1 MRRLLFILASV
12 IAVFTFSCD
21 TTSPEFDE
29 SVPDVFDLE
38 ITITPEEAGSVS
50 PSAGEYVRGSTLEL
64 TAEPELGF
72 VFQEWGGDLSGSQN
86 PTFLRMSENRSVTA
100 VFAEADIPLSI
111 VVTGQGTVNQRI
123 LSQVFKEVATSGHSS
138 GESAA
143 QDTLSP
149 AGPDSTGSINIQSDG
164 EIEGNGEGR
173 DQLRPDMT
181 GDHMSGGQPGQ
192 MKYSA
197 PRQSLESAA
206 VDTATVELTAEPND
220 GWLFERWEGDLT
232 GNQNPDTLVVNKET
246 NITAVFREV
255 GAMIHSLEL
264 NAQGQGVIEAD
275 PDRELYDENQPVTLT
290 AVPDED
296 WRFSEWQGDLEGAEN
311 PQTLVMDGDKSVTAI
326 FSQIGAPIVN
336 IVQQPSET
344 TAGEAISPAPTL
356 QILNDL
362 EIPIEGVTVTATL
375 NNTEF
380 TSSSTVES
388 VTDDRGIARF
398 DNLVIEEASEENR
411 IVFNTDNQDIS
422 SISSDLFDVVPAAPD
437 PSLSEA
443 DVPDGVAGE
452 TTTISIT
459 LRDSF
464 SNLVDGASD
473 ALTVEVSGANSET
486 LSVTSAPEAG
496 VYTTSYTPLNSGDDA
511 ITIMVNGSNISGS
524 PFTSS
529 VTTSDISSS
538 ESSVSAEPVEL
549 VVDNNSTV
557 TIELRDAVGNAISGL
572 SNSDFD
578 VDISG
583 SGEEGAVS
591 ETSTSGNYQFSVT
604 NKIAE
609 QVTAE
614 VRADGV
620 ALDDT
625 PQITFTPGAPD
636 LLAIPAGSQP
646 GTSIAGQPVTNSP
659 TVRITDE
666 FGNNIP
672 GLQVSVEEQGGQEFA
687 SGAQTLT
694 TNSNGRAVFD
704 DLVIN
709 DAGRYNLVF
718 TAGSLTATSNA
729 FNVNPADGNAS
740 VTTADV
746 PNGAAGDRTAITI
759 TVRDAFGNRVEGAAG
774 DLSVSVSGANSGA
787 SVENI
792 SDDGNGVYT
801 TGYTPTSNG
810 TDQITIELN
819 GTAIEGSPFT
829 SEVTTSEAAIV
840 LIEVQPG
847 NTTAGAT
854 VTGPPSVLVTDD
866 LDNPVSGIEVVATA
880 QGPGSFVNSTTTVT
894 TGTNGI
900 AVFSNLVLQAAGSYT
915 IEFNAIGVSDNI
927 ESGSF
932 NVAAAAADDLVIES
946 GNNQSGTVTEALND
960 PFVVSVTDR
969 FGNPVSGEAV
979 SFSITGQPAGASGQ
993 SLSSTSVNTNGSGEA
1008 SSTLTLGDTPGNY
1021 SVEASVSGVGT
1032 VIFGATANAGAAES
1046 FDFDNI
1052 SSPQTAG
1059 EPFNISIT
1067 ALDSEGNRATGY
1079 QGSATLSVESGSISP
1094 NSISFTNGSASED
1107 VTLDEAR
1114 DDQRT
1119 TAEDGSITGTSNAF
1133 DVESGSIV
1141 PLNSDVNASPT
1152 TLQVGNSS
1160 TLSIQLRDGNDNVIS
1175 GLSDSDFT
1183 IEPTGNATAG
1193 TVTES
1198 GSTGNYSTTI
1208 SNNTAEQ
1215 VTITVSALG
1224 VEIGTVSIT
1233 FTPGEA
1239 ENVNKESGDDQ
1250 TGSVNEPLPGDFVV
1264 KVTDAFGNEISG
1276 ETVFFSV
1283 TNNAGG
1289 SDGSLSNTQ
1298 DQTDSNGL
1306 ASTTYTLGD
1315 APGEYAVTASVNG
1328 GGSVDFTATA
1338 QTGSASQM
1346 SITTQ
1351 PSNTTA
1357 GDAISPAP
1365 EVEVTDDFGNPVEG
1379 ISVTVSL
1386 GGGSF
1391 NAGTTTQST
1400 NSSGVATFSGL
1411 VIETANTGYS
1421 LTFNAATSGVSN
1433 ETSNT
1438 FAVTA
1443 AGADNVTIESGNN
1456 QTGSVSEQL
1465 SSDFVVNVTDT
1476 FGNEVSGETVSFSIS
1491 GTPSGSDGASLSAA
1505 SDNTDGSGL
1514 ASTRLTLGD
1523 TPGTYT
1529 VDASVTGAGSVTF
1542 SAEAQTGSAS
1552 QSAIT
1557 TQPSNTTA
1565 GSAISPAPSIEVTD
1579 DADNPV
1585 EGIGVTV
1592 SLQGGSFN
1600 SGTTTQTTN
1609 SSGIASF
1616 SDLVINAAG
1625 SYSLE
1630 FDVLATGVPS
1640 QTSTS
1645 FDVTAADANSVAI
1658 ESGNNQSA
1666 SVSEQLSS
1674 DFVVN
1679 VTDTFGNEVSG
1690 ETVSFSISGTPS
1702 GSDGASLSA
1711 TSDNTDGSGLASTR
1725 LTLGDTPGTYTVDA
1739 SVTGAGSVTFS
1750 AEASAGAA
1758 SSFSFDNISS
1768 PKTAGQPFAIS
1779 ITALDG
1785 AGNTATGYNST
1796 ANLST
1801 TAGSITPATA
1811 NFNSGEVSLSV
1822 DVSETGTDQ
1831 TITAEDG
1838 SITGTSNTFDVESG
1852 SVSAVNSSVSA
1863 SPTTLDAGTSST
1875 LTIELR
1881 DGSNN
1886 PISSRAGDIVI
1897 NPGGD
1902 ATTGP
1907 VTEDGSTGNYQAQIS
1922 NTTAET
1928 VNVSAS
1934 IDGTTV
1940 GDVDITF
1947 TPGNAEQISAFT
1959 IASNEISLDGSTSVT
1974 ATVLD
1979 GNSNPVQGV
1988 TVSFSS
1994 DEPTR
1999 ATVEASSTTDT
2010 NGKATA
2016 QVTGANNEAG
2026 NVVITASIDNSD
2038 SNVDVSDTE
2047 TVTLTVSAGSAD
2059 AGTSSIVADR
2069 TSNVTA
2075 DGTDASTLTITVRD
2089 ASNNEL
2095 SGEDVF
2101 FDITGGT
2108 GSLSSGPW
2116 TTDTNG
2122 QATATLTSTNANTVE
2137 TTGYL
2142 GTNASGSAVGS
2153 VSVDFVPGDAD
2164 AGQSEITADDAS
2176 IPADGSSTTTIR
2188 MTLKDA
2194 NGNELTAGGDN
2205 VGLTT
2210 DAGTLLS
2217 SITDNGDG
2225 TYSQDLQSST
2235 TVETATVEGTVDGSP
2250 IGTVTV
2256 DFVTGAASEMTVDTQ
2271 PLQSTAGQAISGPP
2285 SVLVTDSGTNPVN
2298 GVAVTASLNGAAL
2311 TAGST
2316 DEVSTNTSGIA
2327 EFTNLVTETAGTG
2340 YTLAFDAD
2348 AAGVDNVDS
2357 DPFDVV
2363 AGSPASVSAQVDNGT
2378 ALADGSDQLQF
2389 TVTVEDANSN
2399 PVSGVSVDAT
2409 NNGSDISYPSGTSV
2423 STDGSGQATFNATST
2438 TAQPN
2443 VDFTFTEQVNSN
2455 SDSALG
2461 SFEDNSD
2468 FSLTDPGTQTSGVEF
2483 NVEITGAQ
2491 DIAGN
2496 ALDGSVNVTVNSD
2509 QDGDVHDAA
2518 VTFTSGSASVPVTLT
2533 TVAEHTLTVNVDGV
2547 TDDKTIQVTVN

>member
-1 MRRLLFILASV
+1 MKRLLFILASV

-29 SVPDVFDLE
+29 SVPDVFDLD

-138 GESAA
+138 GESVA
-143 QDTLSP
+143 QDTLTP

-164 EIEGNGEGR
+164 EIEGNGGGR
-173 DQLRPDMT
+173 DQLRPNIT
-181 GDHMSGGQPGQ
+181 GEDASSGLVGQR
-192 MKYSA
+192 KYSA
-197 PRQSLESAA
+197 PGQSLESAA

-232 GNQNPDTLVVNKET
+232 GNQNPDTVVVNKET

-290 AVPDED
+290 AVPAED
-296 WRFSEWQGDLEGAEN
+296 WRFSEWQGDLEGTEN
-311 PQTLVMDGDKSVTAI
+311 PQTLVMDGDKSVTAV
-326 FSQIGAPIVN
+326 FSQIGAPIVS

-362 EIPIEGVTVTATL
+362 EIPIPGVTVTATL

-388 VTDDRGIARF
+388 VTDDSGIARF

-411 IVFNTDNQDIS
+411 IVFNTDNPDIL
-422 SISSDLFDVVPAAPD
+422 SISSELFDVVPAAPD

-464 SNLVDGASD
+464 SNLVDGAAG

-496 VYTTSYTPLNSGDDA
+496 VYTTSYKPLNSGADT
-511 ITIMVNGSNISGS
+511 ITITVNGSNIAGS

-538 ESSVSAEPVEL
+538 ESSVSAAPDEL

-557 TIELRDAVGNAISGL
+557 TIELRDAVGNAIGGL

-609 QVTAE
+609 QVTVA

-646 GTSIAGQPVTNSP
+646 GTSVAGQPVANSP

-687 SGAQTLT
+687 SGTQTIT
-694 TNSNGRAVFD
+694 TNSSGRAVFD
-704 DLVIN
+704 DLVFN
-709 DAGRYNLVF
+709 RAGRYNLVF
-718 TAGSLTATSNA
+718 TAGVLTATSNA
-729 FNVNPADGNAS
+729 FNVNPAAGDPS
-740 VTTADV
+740 QSTADV
-746 PNGAAGDRTAITI
+746 PNGAAGDRTEITI
-759 TVRDAFGNRVEGAAG
+759 TVEDRFGNKVEGAAG
-774 DLSVSVSGANSGA
+774 DLSVSISGANSGA

-810 TDQITIELN
+810 TDQITIQLN
-819 GTAIEGSPFT
+819 GTEISGSPFS
-829 SEVTTSEAAIV
+829 SEVTTSAAAIV
-840 LIEVQPG
+840 LIQVQPG
-847 NTTAGAT
+847 NTTAGAPIS
-854 VTGPPSVLVTDD
+854 GPPSVLVTDA
-866 LDNPVSGIEVVATA
+866 LDNPVRDIEVIASA
-880 QGPGSFVNSTTTVT
+880 QGPGSFTGSTTTVQ

-900 AVFSNLVLQAAGSYT
+900 AVFNNLVLQAAGSYT

-927 ESGSF
+927 ESNSF
-932 NVAAAAADDLVIES
+932 TVSADDADELSIVS
-946 GNNQSGTVTEALND
+946 GNNQGGTVTEPLDN
-960 PFVVSVTDR
+960 PFVVSVTDQ
-969 FGNPVSGEAV
+969 FDNPVSGETV
-979 SFSITGQPAGASGQ
+979 TFSITNVPSGASGQ
-993 SLSSTSVNTNGSGEA
+993 SLSSTSVTTNGSGEA
-1008 SSTLTLGDTPGNY
+1008 SSTLTLGDTPGSY
-1021 SVEASVSGVGT
+1021 TVQAAVSGVASIT
-1032 VIFGATANAGAAES
+1032 FGATATAGAAES
-1046 FDFDNI
+1046 FEFDNI

-1059 EPFNISIT
+1059 EPFPISIT

-1079 QGSATLSVESGSISP
+1079 QGSASLAVESGSINP

-1107 VTLDEAR
+1107 VTLDDAT
-1114 DDQRT
+1114 DNQRI
-1119 TAEDGSITGTSNAF
+1119 TAEDGSVTGTSNAF
-1133 DVESGSIV
+1133 DVESGGV
-1141 PLNSDVNASPT
+1141 DAGNSGISVNPT
-1152 TLQVGNSS
+1152 TLAVGDNASL
-1160 TLSIQLRDGNDNVIS
+1160 TIELRDGSGNPVS
-1175 GLSDSDFT
+1175 GLSNSDFNIT
-1183 IEPTGNATAG
+1183 VSGSGSAG
-1193 TVTES
+1193 TVTETATA
-1198 GSTGNYSTTI
+1198 GTYTTTV
-1208 SNNTAEQ
+1208 SNTIAEDIT
-1215 VTITVSALG
+1215 VTVSAQG
-1224 VEIGTVSIT
+1224 VPVGSLSIT
-1233 FTPGEA
+1233 FTAGIA
-1239 ENVNKESGDDQ
+1239 DNLTIVSGNNQTADVNQ
-1250 TGSVNEPLPGDFVV
+1250 TLGSDFVV
-1264 KVTDAFGNEISG
+1264 EVIDTFGNAVSG
-1276 ETVFFSV
+1276 ETVTFSI
-1283 TNNAGG
+1283 AGTPG
-1289 SDGSLSNTQ
+1289 GASGQSLSPASETTNG
-1298 DQTDSNGL
+1298 SGL
-1306 ASTTYTLGD
+1306 ASTRLTLGD
-1315 APGEYAVTASVNG
+1315 RPGTYTVDASVTG
-1328 GGSVDFTATA
+1328 AGSVTFSAEA
-1338 QTGSASQM
+1338 ETGSASQM
-1346 SITTQ
+1346 TITTQ

-1357 GDAISPAP
+1357 GSAISPAP
-1365 EVEVTDDFGNPVEG
+1365 AVEVIDDAGNPVEG
-1379 ISVTVSL
+1379 IGVTVSL
-1386 GGGSF
+1386 QGGSF
-1391 NAGTTTQST
+1391 SSGTTTAST
-1400 NSSGVATFSGL
+1400 NGSGIASFSDL
-1411 VIETANTGYS
+1411 VINAADTYS
-1421 LTFNAATSGVSN
+1421 LEFDIAAAGVPSQTS
-1433 ETSNT
+1433 TS
-1438 FAVTA
+1438 FDVTA
-1443 AGADNVTIESGNN
+1443 ASADNVVIESGKNLTGDVN
-1456 QTGSVSEQL
+1456 QTL
-1465 SSDFVVNVTDT
+1465 SADFVVMVTDA
-1476 FGNEVSGETVSFSIS
+1476 FNNVVSGETVTFSIA
-1491 GTPSGSDGASLSAA
+1491 GAPGGATGQSLSAA

-1529 VDASVTGAGSVTF
+1529 VDASVTGVGSVTF
-1542 SAEAQTGSAS
+1542 TATAQTGSAS
-1552 QSAIT
+1552 QMTIT

-1565 GSAISPAPSIEVTD
+1565 GSAISPAPSVQVTD

-1585 EGIGVTV
+1585 EGISVTV
-1592 SLQGGSFN
+1592 SLGGGSFD
-1600 SGTTTQTTN
+1600 SGTLMRSTN
-1609 SSGIASF
+1609 SSGEATYN
-1616 SDLVINAAG
+1616 DLVINDIG
-1625 SYSLE
+1625 SYTLT
-1630 FDVLATGVPS
+1630 FDAGATGVANVES
-1640 QTSTS
+1640 NA
-1645 FDVTAADANSVAI
+1645 FDVEAAAGDPSNSTATVPDGTVGETTTITITVQDEFGNPVEGVSGDLSVTVSGDNSATP
-1658 ESGNNQSA
+1658 A
-1666 SVSEQLSS
+1666 VSEIGGGDYEASY
-1674 DFVVN
+1674 
-1679 VTDTFGNEVSG
+1679 
-1690 ETVSFSISGTPS
+1690 TPTNS
-1702 GSDGASLSA
+1702 GSDEVAIALDGTGILGSPY
-1711 TSDNTDGSGLASTR
+1711 TS
-1725 LTLGDTPGTYTVDA
+1725 TV
-1739 SVTGAGSVTFS
+1739 SAGS
-1750 AEASAGAA
+1750 A
-1758 SSFSFDNISS
+1758 SSFNFGSISS
-1768 PKTAGQPFAIS
+1768 PQTAGEPFEIT
-1779 ITALDG
+1779 ITAEDG
-1785 AGNTATGYNST
+1785 SGNTATGYNSSAALT
-1796 ANLST
+1796 T
-1801 TAGSITPATA
+1801 TAGTISPGSASFSNGTATL
-1811 NFNSGEVSLSV
+1811 NV
-1822 DVSETGTDQ
+1822 DVSEAGTNQ
-1831 TITAEDG
+1831 TITADDG
-1838 SITGTSNTFDVESG
+1838 SISGTSNAFDVESG
-1852 SVSAVNSSVSA
+1852 SVDAGNSSVSA

-1886 PISSRAGDIVI
+1886 PISNRAGDIVI
-1897 NPGGD
+1897 NADGD
-1902 ATTGP
+1902 ATAGT
-1907 VTEDGSTGNYQAQIS
+1907 VTEDGSTGNYETQIS
-1922 NTTAET
+1922 NSTAET
-1928 VNVSAS
+1928 VTVSAS

-1959 IASNEISLDGSTSVT
+1959 IVSSEIPLDGSTSVT

-1979 GNSNPVQGV
+1979 GSGNPVPSV

-1999 ATVEASSTTDT
+1999 ATVDASSTTGT
-2010 NGKATA
+2010 NGQATA
-2016 QVTGANNEAG
+2016 QVSGANNEAG
-2026 NVVITASIDNSD
+2026 NVVVTASIDNSD
-2038 SNVDVSDTE
+2038 SNVDVSDSE

-2059 AGTSSIVADR
+2059 AGTSTIVADR
-2069 TSNVTA
+2069 TSGVTA

-2101 FDITGGT
+2101 FDITSGT
-2108 GSLSSGPW
+2108 GTLSSGPW

-2122 QATATLTSTNANTVE
+2122 EATASLTSTDANTVE

-2142 GTNASGSAVGS
+2142 GTNATGSAVGS

-2188 MTLKDA
+2188 MTLNDA
-2194 NGNELTAGGDN
+2194 NGNELTTGGDN

-2235 TVETATVEGTVDGSP
+2235 TVETATVEGTVDGSS

-2256 DFVTGAASEMTVDTQ
+2256 DFVTGAASDMTVDTQ
-2271 PLQSTAGQAISGPP
+2271 PQQSTAGEAISGPP
-2285 SVLVTDSGTNPVN
+2285 SVLVTDSGTNPVS

-2316 DEVSTNTSGIA
+2316 AEVTTNTNGIA
-2327 EFTNLVTETAGTG
+2327 EFTNLVTLAAGTG
-2340 YTLAFDAD
+2340 YTLTFDAD
-2348 AAGVDNVDS
+2348 AAGVANVDS

-2363 AGSPASVSAQVDNGT
+2363 AGSPASVSAQVGNGT

-2399 PVSGVSVDAT
+2399 PVSGISVDAT
-2409 NNGSDISYPSGTSV
+2409 NNGSDISYPSGTSL
-2423 STDGSGQATFNATST
+2423 STDGSGQATFTATST

-2443 VDFTFTEQVNSN
+2443 VDFTFTEQVNTN
-2455 SDSALG
+2455 QALAQG

-2468 FSLTDPGTQTSGVEF
+2468 FTLTDPGTQTSGSEF
-2483 NVEITGAQ
+2483 NVDITGAQ

-2496 ALDGSVNVTVNSD
+2496 ALDGSVNVTVTSD
-2509 QDGDVHDAA
+2509 QDGEVHNAA
-2518 VTFTSGSASVPVTLT
+2518 VTFSSGSASVPVTLT
-2533 TVAEHTLTVNVDGV
+2533 AEAEHTLTVDVDGV
-2547 TDDKTIQVTVN
+2547 TDDKTIQVTVTS